1 MSLHKK
7 PTVTEEVVKRFAE
20 AAETIISAKARLS
33 KKLTD
38 VILVNRSAIMS
49 DMGKQNPD
57 AVEKLELA
65 INRISL
71 YQSNVDRSGWFLAPD
86 PKHDLNAQIDYIDD
100 IFREFLWEYASLI
113 HILGILMKLHVLAK
127 LFREKIKNSPKLRS
141 QLNESYREINEFT
154 IDLID
159 LSEENQ
165 LKIESIEKSLKLCLD
180 TEEISNLAPDIE
192 NDFTISQLSK
202 MSFTDLLLQY
212 LLRIA

>member
-7 PTVTEEVVKRFAE
+7 PAVTEEVVKRFAK

-38 VILVNRSAIMS
+38 IILVNRSAIMS

-65 INRISL
+65 TNRISI
-71 YQSNVDRSGWFLAPD
+71 YQSNVDCSGWLLTPD

-100 IFREFLWEYASLI
+100 IFREFLWEYNSLI

-127 LFREKIKNSPKLRS
+127 LFGEKIKNSSKLRS
-141 QLNESYREINEFT
+141 QLNEAYCEINEFT

-159 LSEENQ
+159 LSEESQ
-165 LKIESIEKSLKLCLD
+165 FQIKPLEKSLDLCID
-180 TEEISNLAPDIE
+180 TEELSNLAPNIE
-192 NDFTISQLSK
+192 SDFTISQLSK

>member
-71 YQSNVDRSGWFLAPD
+71 YQSNVDRSSWFLAPD

-165 LKIESIEKSLKLCLD
+165 LQIKPIEKSLDLCLD
-180 TEEISNLAPDIE
+180 TEELSNLAPDIE